1 MAGMNLRDVALEVA
15 RILEDVGKHA
25 YQDQLNPRDMA
36 SMMVLGDPNQS
47 DSAFG
52 DKLVRFIEN
61 RLTYINT
68 FQGFW
73 RNRPD
78 DCKTGDRF
86 LVCRQY

>member
-1 MAGMNLRDVALEVA
+1 
-15 RILEDVGKHA
+15 
-25 YQDQLNPRDMA
+25 MA

-73 RNRPD
+73 RNRPEN
-78 DCKTGDRF
+78 CNIGDRF
-86 LVCRQY
+86 GALVILTVLLTLTAIWLNGL